1 MENLRT
7 PAIHF
12 PFSFPFVVMAA
23 MTLLL
28 VSPSP
33 VFHINYESAF
43 GERKIYLAYIS
54 ITVLFF
60 LSAAYIFFFARL
72 FSCHLR
78 ILRGPRCRIGMK
90 CDA

>member
-1 MENLRT
+1 
-7 PAIHF
+7 
-12 PFSFPFVVMAA
+12 MAA

-28 VSPSP
+28 VPLSS

-60 LSAAYIFFFARL
+60 LSAAYIFFFLQDYFPAICGYSGDQDVEL
-72 FSCHLR
+72 E
-78 ILRGPRCRIGMK
+78 
-90 CDA
+90 

>member
-1 MENLRT
+1 MRT

-28 VSPSP
+28 VPLSS

-60 LSAAYIFFFARL
+60 LSAAYIFFLQDYFPAICGYSGDQDVEL
-72 FSCHLR
+72 E
-78 ILRGPRCRIGMK
+78 
-90 CDA
+90 

>member
-1 MENLRT
+1 
-7 PAIHF
+7 
-12 PFSFPFVVMAA
+12 MAA

-28 VSPSP
+28 VPLSS

-60 LSAAYIFFFARL
+60 LSAAYIFFCKIIFLPFADTQGTKM
-72 FSCHLR
+72 SNWNE
-78 ILRGPRCRIGMK
+78 M
-90 CDA
+90 

>member
-1 MENLRT
+1 
-7 PAIHF
+7 
-12 PFSFPFVVMAA
+12 MAA

-28 VSPSP
+28 VPLSS

-60 LSAAYIFFFARL
+60 LSAAYIFFFFARL